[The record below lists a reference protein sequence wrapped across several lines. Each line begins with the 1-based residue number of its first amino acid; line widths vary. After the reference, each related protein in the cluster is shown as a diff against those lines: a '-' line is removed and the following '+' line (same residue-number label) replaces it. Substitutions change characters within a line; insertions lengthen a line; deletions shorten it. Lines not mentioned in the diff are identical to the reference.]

1 MNHLNK
7 IIIGEE
13 ISLRD
18 VIDVARNYAYVEL
31 SESAKKKVKRSREI
45 VEKLLREEERCYGV
59 TTGFGPLSR
68 VAIGA
73 EKAARLQRNIILS
86 HSVGVGKPLST
97 DITRAAMFLRLN
109 SLAKGHS
116 GVRLEV
122 IERIIKML
130 NERIHPV
137 IPEKGSV
144 GASGDLAPLAHMA
157 LAIIGDERA
166 QIVEG
171 EIEKAGE
178 SDIVTGSKVREVLEK
193 HGINPIDVS
202 AKEGLALVNGTSVMT
217 AILALTVYDSYNVVK
232 AADIALAMSMEA
244 ISGFTSVLDEEYL
257 KLRNYPHSITSAN
270 NVMQLLKGSK
280 LVSLRELRKT
290 VHDPY
295 SIRCAPAVHGSVRYS
310 LEFAREIVEIEINSV
325 NDNPL
330 FFESEPHC
338 RSGGHFHGQPIALA
352 SDVLGI
358 GLTTLGNISERRINL
373 LMTPELIWASGKE
386 ELSSFLI
393 PKGKEGLHSG
403 FMIAQYTA
411 AALAAENRTLS
422 NPASV
427 HSIPTSENF
436 EDFVS
441 MGATAARKARSILEN
456 TAYIIAIELI
466 SAAQAIDMR
475 DPDKAGFG
483 TKKAYEII
491 RRHVSMVDKDRPL
504 YRDVEKIKQLV
515 LSGELIREL
524 ERNSKIKLQ

>member
-1 MNHLNK
+1 MSNS
-7 IIIGEE
+7 IIIGKH
-13 ISLRD
+13 ISLED
-18 VIDVARNYAYVEL
+18 VVKVSRNYANVEL
-31 SESAKKKVKRSREI
+31 SEEAKEKIRKSREI
-45 VEKLLREEERCYGV
+45 VEKLLREEETCYGV

-68 VAIGA
+68 VTIGA
-73 EKAARLQRNIILS
+73 EKAANLQRNIILS
-86 HSVGVGKPLST
+86 HPVGVGKPLPT
-97 DITRAAMFLRLN
+97 DVTRAAMFLRLN

-122 IERIIKML
+122 VETIIKML
-130 NERIHPV
+130 NEKLHPI

-157 LAIIGDERA
+157 LAIIGDENA
-166 QIVEG
+166 QIVHG
-171 EIEKAGE
+171 EIENAGE
-178 SDIVTGSKVREVLEK
+178 RDIITGSKVREVLMK
-193 HGINPIDVS
+193 HGINPVEIS
-202 AKEGLALVNGTSVMT
+202 AKEGLALVNGTSIMT
-217 AILALTVYDSYNVVK
+217 AILALTVYDSYNLVK

-244 ISGFTSVLDEEYL
+244 ISGFTSVMDTEYL
-257 KLRNYPHSITSAN
+257 KLRNYPHSLTCAS
-270 NVMQLLKGSK
+270 NVKELLKESK
-280 LVSLRELRKT
+280 LVNRRDLRKT

-330 FFESEPHC
+330 FFENEPHC
-338 RSGGHFHGQPIALA
+338 RSGGHFHGQPVALA
-352 SDVLGI
+352 ADVLGI

-373 LMTPELIWASGKE
+373 LMTPELIWARGKE

-393 PKGKEGLHSG
+393 PKGKEGLNSG

-441 MGATAARKARSILEN
+441 MGTIAARKARDILGN

-466 SAAQAIDMR
+466 SAAQAMDLR
-475 DPDKAGFG
+475 DPDKAGVG
-483 TKKAYEII
+483 TRAAYEVI
-491 RRHVSMVDKDRPL
+491 RKYVSKVDSDRPL
-504 YRDVEKIKQLV
+504 YRDVEKIAQIV
-515 LSGELIREL
+515 ISGELIRLIE
-524 ERNSKIKLQ
+524 ERTGIKLR